1 MFTRQALLALFILPF
16 VIRHGSFATA
26 RPGAHATRATLGVAG
41 FVLYAYAISNAPL
54 AIATALSF
62 TKVLFTVLV
71 AILFLGERVGWRRWT
86 AVIVGFL
93 GVLVVLRPGAAPL
106 DLALVAALADG
117 LLVAFIVL
125 TLKHLTRTERPETII
140 FYFGLFSALIVAAPA
155 ALTWTW
161 PNPEQWTRLVALSAL
176 GTLGQAFVVR
186 AWAIGEAS
194 ALAPVGYV
202 QLVFAALI
210 GYAIFSEVPDLWTW
224 VGTAVI
230 VGSTLYITLR
240 EARLKRK
247 HAAAAQ
253 AQPNAGE

>member
-1 MFTRQALLALFILPF
+1 VFVRQFLLALFILPF
-16 VIRHGSFATA
+16 VIRHRSFATA
-26 RPGAHATRATLGVAG
+26 RPAKHATRAALGVAG

-71 AILFLGERVGWRRWT
+71 AIVFLDERVGWRRWT

-93 GVLVVLRPGAAPL
+93 GVLVVLRPGAAPI
-106 DLALVAALADG
+106 DWALVAALADG

-140 FYFGLFSALIVAAPA
+140 FYFGLFSALLMAVPA

-161 PNPEQWTRLVALSAL
+161 PTAEQWARLVGLSAL

-210 GYAIFSEVPDLWTW
+210 GYVLFAEVPDVWTW

-240 EARLKRK
+240 EARLKRR

-253 AQPNAGE
+253 AQPTAAE